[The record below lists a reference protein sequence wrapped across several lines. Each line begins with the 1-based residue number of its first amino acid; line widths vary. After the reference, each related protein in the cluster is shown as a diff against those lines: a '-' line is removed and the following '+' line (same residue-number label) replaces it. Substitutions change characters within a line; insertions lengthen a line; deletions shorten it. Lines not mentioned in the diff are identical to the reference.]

1 MCCMLPL
8 GGLTRLQMHLQG
20 LTVQLRPYQRQSLHF
35 MLDAEE
41 GEGGFRRHLW
51 LKLHNTSGQ
60 SFWYSPVLRLMALD
74 VPALPWGGFLAEEVW
89 LAD

>member
-1 MCCMLPL
+1 MVPV
-8 GGLTRLQMHLQG
+8 QMQG

-51 LKLHNTSGQ
+51 QKLTNTAGL
-60 SFWYSPVLRLMALD
+60 SFWYSPVLRQMALD
-74 VPALPWGGFLAEEVW
+74 VPALPWGGFLAEEVCS
-89 LAD
+89 AHG